1 MIINEPPS
9 VTPPP
14 APRFQPFHG
23 MVANLQSGR
32 RADVFSEPY
41 GMRQDEPYGMRQ
53 DVIGTL
59 CTGASP
65 YIDCA
70 VETTPVQGSSARDLI
85 T

>member
-1 MIINEPPS
+1 
-9 VTPPP
+9 
-14 APRFQPFHG
+14 
-23 MVANLQSGR
+23 MVANLQPGR

-41 GMRQDEPYGMRQ
+41 VMRQ

-65 YIDCA
+65 YIYCA

>member
-1 MIINEPPS
+1 
-9 VTPPP
+9 
-14 APRFQPFHG
+14 
-23 MVANLQSGR
+23 
-32 RADVFSEPY
+32 
-41 GMRQDEPYGMRQ
+41 MRQ

-65 YIDCA
+65 YIYCA